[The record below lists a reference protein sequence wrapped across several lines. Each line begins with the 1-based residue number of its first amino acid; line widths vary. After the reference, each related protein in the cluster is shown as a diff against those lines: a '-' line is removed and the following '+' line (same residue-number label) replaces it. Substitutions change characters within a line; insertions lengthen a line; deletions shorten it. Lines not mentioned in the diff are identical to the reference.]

1 MFSLEVI
8 FKCFRLVVCVVYF
21 VVRGYFGILCL
32 SYFADSCYNVVCCFK
47 VFRIYVLEVVILTY
61 NLYYHY
67 LVLVCTFFVFFVR
80 C

>member
-1 MFSLEVI
+1 MASGLWF
-8 FKCFRLVVCVVYF
+8 VVCVFYF

-32 SYFADSCYNVVCCFK
+32 SYFADSCYNVVCCLK

-67 LVLVCTFFVFFVR
+67 LV
-80 C
+80 